1 MFTSPKF
8 RYLPCYFVVRPNSD
22 AVQSQPETYMK
33 AQKSLLFA
41 LASVAVVALLH
52 LIPVYAGYP
61 IEPVV
66 LLTARWWAI
75 GALCIYGFTARS
87 LTTWIL
93 ISMVIG
99 MAVGFDFPQV
109 GGNLEILSKI
119 FIQLIKTVIAP
130 LLLST
135 LVVGIAGQSNAQ
147 SVGRMSAKA
156 FTYFIIATSIA
167 LAIGLGAINL
177 SRAGDGIQNKA
188 AVSAVVDVPAS
199 ALTATVD
206 SVKNTCKLSYNG
218 KEVTPPANKVKQDW
232 KQVVLHIFPENAAK
246 MIYEGAVLQ
255 IVVFSLIFGFA
266 LRQVNDHH
274 RLLMLEWLEALG
286 EVMFK
291 FTNIIMYFAPF
302 AVGGAMA
309 YTIGTMGFEVVG
321 NLVKL
326 LATLYAALVIFIIA
340 VFIPVLLIFRIP
352 IRKFFEAIYEPAS
365 LAFATASSEAAFP
378 KAMTAMEN
386 FGVPRKIVSF
396 VLPTGYS
403 FNLDGSTLYL
413 SLASVFCAQAA
424 GIEMPW
430 QTQLALM
437 GTLLLT
443 SKGVAGVPRASLV
456 ILAGTVSQ
464 FNIPEWPIAVIL
476 GVDALMD
483 MGRTCV
489 NLMGNC
495 LASAVV
501 ARWEGEFDPPE

>member
-1 MFTSPKF
+1 
-8 RYLPCYFVVRPNSD
+8 
-22 AVQSQPETYMK
+22 MK
-33 AQKSLLFA
+33 AQRSLFFA
-41 LASVAVVALLH
+41 LASIAVVAGLH
-52 LIPVYAGYP
+52 LLPIYAGLP
-61 IEPVV
+61 LEPVV
-66 LLTARWWAI
+66 LMTARWWAI
-75 GALCIYGFTARS
+75 GALCIYGFSAQK

-99 MAVGFDFPQV
+99 MAIGVDFPAL
-109 GGNLEILSKI
+109 GANLEVLSKI

-156 FTYFIIATSIA
+156 FTYFLIATSIA
-167 LAIGLGAINL
+167 LVIGLGAINL
-177 SRAGDGIQNKA
+177 TKAGEGIVNKA
-188 AVSAVVDVPAS
+188 SISSAVDMPAS
-199 ALTATVD
+199 NLTASVD
-206 SVKNTCKLSYNG
+206 SIKGTYKLSLNG
-218 KEVTPPANKVKQDW
+218 REVTPPAAKVKQDW
-232 KQVVLHIFPENAAK
+232 KQVVLHIFPENVAK
-246 MIYEGAVLQ
+246 MVHEGAVLQ
-255 IVVFSLIFGFA
+255 IVIFSLIFGFA
-266 LRQVNDHH
+266 LRQVNEPH
-274 RLLMLEWLEALG
+274 RIMMLGWLEALG

-326 LATLYAALVIFIIA
+326 LATLYMALIVFILV
-340 VFIPVLLIFRIP
+340 VFIPVLLIFKIP
-352 IRKFFEAIYEPAS
+352 IRKFFIAIYEPAS

-413 SLASVFCAQAA
+413 SLASIFCAQAA
-424 GIEMPW
+424 GMTMSW